1 MDVGRLNALR
11 GKLRALMNDP
21 RPHPPALVYLR
32 YGQEH
37 DETEPLTSPAKTIA
51 SELGLRFVDLDLAGG
66 LTEERRCQ
74 LARGGPRLVLVR
86 NLGLAPPPDIE
97 QAIRATA
104 RSIILVDT
112 IVTEAS
118 ASESIASPNESSPS

>member
-32 YGQEH
+32 YSQEG
-37 DETEPLTSPAKTIA
+37 EEPEPLTAPAKTIA
-51 SELGLRFVDLDLAGG
+51 SELGLRFIDFDLAGG
-66 LTEERRCQ
+66 LTNERRGQ
-74 LARGGPRLVLVR
+74 LARTNPRLVLVR

-97 QAIRATA
+97 QTIRATA

-118 ASESIASPNESSPS
+118 ASEPTT